1 MDEKDINRFFAERDR
16 LLLEG
21 VTNAGLYD
29 IEELAELAGVADNAV
44 NHALVSIIITFA
56 KVKIMKELERKA
68 NDMLFWVERAV

>member
-29 IEELAELAGVADNAV
+29 IEELAELAGVADNVV

>member
-29 IEELAELAGVADNAV
+29 IEELAKLAGVADNAV

>member
-29 IEELAELAGVADNAV
+29 IEELAKLAGVADNAV

-68 NDMLFWVERAV
+68 DDMLFWVERAV

>member
-29 IEELAELAGVADNAV
+29 IEKLAKLAGVADNAV

-68 NDMLFWVERAV
+68 DDMLFWVERAV

>member
-68 NDMLFWVERAV
+68 DDMLFWVERAV